1 MFNQQDSG
9 VVMVTQFGISS
20 SSSFVSFGLR
30 PAAGSSTLK
39 SPAASPYSGQSPDG
53 AGHIGQVTRLTVGM
67 FQQTNALKPVAARS
81 SASLWARRKEG
92 VFNSRRTAQFSVA
105 DAVPPAGFQSR
116 HFTEQTYMLEGAHH
130 AHAGNCCPGK
140 PSRC

>member
-9 VVMVTQFGISS
+9 VVMVRSSAISS

-30 PAAGSSTLK
+30 PAPVRRALK
-39 SPAASPYSGQSPDG
+39 SPAASPYSGQSPE
-53 AGHIGQVTRLTVGM
+53 ALVTIGQVTRLTVGM
-67 FQQTNALKPVAARS
+67 FQQTMRSSQVAARS

-92 VFNSRRTAQFSVA
+92 FSTGRRTAQFSVA
-105 DAVPPAGFQSR
+105 DAVPPAVFNHR

-130 AHAGNCCPGK
+130 AMRAICCPGK